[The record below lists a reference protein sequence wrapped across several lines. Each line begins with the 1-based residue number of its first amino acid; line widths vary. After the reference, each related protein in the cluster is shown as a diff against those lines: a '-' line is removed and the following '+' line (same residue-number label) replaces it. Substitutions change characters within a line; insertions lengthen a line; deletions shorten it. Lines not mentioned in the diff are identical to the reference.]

1 MIFHCPLCHGAF
13 SIEALVQDQAG
24 RDLLCMVVKAGPLAP
39 TLLSYLSLFRSEKR
53 ALAYDRALKLA
64 QEVMEL
70 SGNQAHLAA
79 AMAETAEALR
89 QKREQGQA
97 KPLKNHNYLRR
108 VLENQIPPSPPFLK
122 GGAFGTED
130 SHNPTLGKGGG
141 NAGGISKRASALA
154 SLADWAGNDWL
165 RLEIAAGL
173 QALVAQNLKFS
184 PAGDMITMNA
194 DVWHLALKKGCIIE
208 HIDAPRIR
216 SGFERLFPQIKEW
229 PAPAQLLELMPRR
242 LPQQS
247 LPMPEP
253 TEEDRRKG
261 LEALSQLKE
270 KMGIS

>member
-24 RDLLCMVVKAGPLAP
+24 RDLLCLVVKAGPLAP
-39 TLLSYLSLFRSEKR
+39 ALLSYLSLFRSEKR

-64 QEVMEL
+64 EEAMEL
-70 SGNQAHLAA
+70 SVNQAHLAA

-97 KPLKNHNYLRR
+97 KPLKNHNYLKR
-108 VLENQIPPSPPFLK
+108 VLESTSAPAVSSAPSLSRK
-122 GGAFGTED
+122 EGGA
-130 SHNPTLGKGGG
+130 
-141 NAGGISKRASALA
+141 SKRASALA
-154 SLADWAGNDWL
+154 SLAEWAGNDWL
-165 RLEIAAGL
+165 RLEIATGL

-194 DVWHLALKKGCIIE
+194 DVWFLTLRKVCIIE
-208 HIDAPRIR
+208 QIDAPRIR
-216 SGFERLFPQIKEW
+216 AGFERLFPQIKEW
-229 PAPAQLLELMPRR
+229 PAPAQLIELMPRR

-261 LEALSQLKE
+261 LEALSQLKA
-270 KMGIS
+270 KMGIV